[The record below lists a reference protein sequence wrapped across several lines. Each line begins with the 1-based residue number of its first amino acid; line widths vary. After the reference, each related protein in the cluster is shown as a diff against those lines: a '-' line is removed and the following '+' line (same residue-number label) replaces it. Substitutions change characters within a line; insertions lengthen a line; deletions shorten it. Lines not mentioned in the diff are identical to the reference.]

1 MFPAPAQDCQ
11 ILLKQWCYASM
22 QGKRRQ
28 RGLSLSFKTN
38 SLWRTEKQHF
48 PVLLFL
54 MYLKKVS
61 LDVFWKLLL
70 ISCWSSAAVSWS
82 SLALCQAPAWH
93 SIPVQVSAIQ
103 ALLCSSHWVSSYLPY
118 LPETRLLC
126 FLYLSFIKA
135 QSGLQESP
143 VFFYSTSVVR
153 GSS

>member
-28 RGLSLSFKTN
+28 RGLSRSFKTN

-118 LPETRLLC
+118 LPETGLLC